1 MKLDKALEEK
11 VKQRAKAILVECR
24 PNWDWPHTL
33 ASVYW
38 MRELIRENGADERI
52 LIPAMYFHDTGYFGV
67 LDTTGYSY
75 EKIKGGQA
83 EAHDQWGKNCSQGIV
98 GFGLYGKRNP

>member
-38 MRELIRENGADERI
+38 MRELIRENGADE
-52 LIPAMYFHDTGYFGV
+52 
-67 LDTTGYSY
+67 
-75 EKIKGGQA
+75 
-83 EAHDQWGKNCSQGIV
+83 
-98 GFGLYGKRNP
+98 